1 MFLYEAFYGY
11 AHPFLPSVS
20 TELLIV
26 GAVDEFLEKR
36 QQLNNQLKMNLQLA
50 QNRMKQI
57 VDKKRTDWLT
67 DWESLP
73 WGIGFAWTYSFVG
86 KLQ

>member
-57 VDKKRTDWLT
+57 VDKKRTD
-67 DWESLP
+67 
-73 WGIGFAWTYSFVG
+73 
-86 KLQ
+86 